1 VTVDDRPLDEPY
13 IFENT
18 PLETRSFG
26 PVTVPQGRLWVM
38 GDHRNS
44 SADSRSHLSD
54 GFDGTIPTDDVIG
67 RAFVK
72 VWPPKHWGTL
82 PVPSTFGQKGL
93 AAAATPPVLGFALA
107 LPLTLLRRRLRRR

>member
-1 VTVDDRPLDEPY
+1 
-13 IFENT
+13 
-18 PLETRSFG
+18 
-26 PVTVPQGRLWVM
+26 M

-54 GFDGTIPTDDVIG
+54 GEDGTIPTGDVIG

-93 AAAATPPVLGFALA
+93 TALGSYPIVPGFLLA
-107 LPLTLLRRRLRRR
+107 LPLTLVRRRLRRR